1 MRRPVDHAR
10 GLLEKARR
18 DLVAAE
24 AIRATGEAFD
34 MACFHAQQAVEKA
47 LKALLALDDVAYPL
61 RHDLGELVAL
71 AAPRWPL
78 VREAADAIFA
88 LGPFAVAVRYDATAN
103 PSAVNIAEAGR
114 STGLSESGWT
124 RPSVFWAAS
133 SEDDCE
139 APPPLPGS
147 RGVWVGVA
155 IR

>member
-103 PSAVNIAEAGR
+103 PSAEEAEAALATAR
-114 STGLSESGWT
+114 QVWA
-124 RPSVFWAAS
+124 WAAAGLDAA
-133 SEDDCE
+133 EG
-139 APPPLPGS
+139 LP
-147 RGVWVGVA
+147 RA
-155 IR
+155 EPD